1 MRGVVCVEMENIHNE
16 RKQREDIEGYTPDP
30 QVTRFRAV
38 AKVKVTYYRLRESLQ
53 QHSQQTHPNLYG
65 SVGSVFTAVVLAA

>member
-1 MRGVVCVEMENIHNE
+1 MENIHNE

-38 AKVKVTYYRLRESLQ
+38 AKVKVTYYLKVTYYRLRESLQ

>member
-1 MRGVVCVEMENIHNE
+1 MENIHNE

-65 SVGSVFTAVVLAA
+65 SVGSVITAVVLAA

>member
-1 MRGVVCVEMENIHNE
+1 MENIQNE
-16 RKQREDIEGYTPDP
+16 RKQREDIKGYTPDP